1 MSKVTSKPYLTP
13 VSIRNSA
20 GDSVAIE
27 TDALKI
33 SGAVTFAEGA
43 EVSLASGTSVD
54 VGNFPATQAV
64 SASALP
70 LPAGASVS
78 SKQPALGTAGS
89 ASADVLSVQGV
100 ASMTALVV
108 DGSASTQP
116 VSASALPLPSGA
128 STSALQTSGNTSLST
143 IAGDT
148 TSLDTKITSGSDSS
162 ISSGQQVIA
171 YGMNGGSFHPIPV
184 TTSGN
189 ELKVMEEHT
198 WTTSTLFDAVTTEDG
213 LSSTSATLDLGS
225 DSATPGAGMSL
236 VFFFD
241 LSAAVTLWELKIQTS
256 PDGVT
261 FYDDSQDNNK
271 LEGTITAGAL
281 TLDNEFGGIFSGS
294 RYWRFIFTNN
304 DGGATSTDVTLKAG
318 YYA

>member
-1 MSKVTSKPYLTP
+1 
-13 VSIRNSA
+13 
-20 GDSVAIE
+20 
-27 TDALKI
+27 
-33 SGAVTFAEGA
+33 
-43 EVSLASGTSVD
+43 
-54 VGNFPATQAV
+54 V

-89 ASADVLSVQGV
+89 ASADVLSVQGVASMTALVVDGSASTQPVSASALPLPAGASVSSKQPALGTAGSASADVISVQGV

-198 WTTSTLFDAVTTEDG
+198 WTTFTMFDAVTTEDG

-236 VFFFD
+236 VFYFD
-241 LSAAVTLWELKIQTS
+241 LSAAVLLWELKIQTS

-261 FYDDSQDNNK
+261 WYDDSQDNNR
-271 LEGTITAGAL
+271 LEATITSAAL

-304 DGGATSTDVTLKAG
+304 DGSATSTNVTLKAG
-318 YYA
+318 FYA